1 MRSWVAARQRRLAED
16 PAVQPQAGRGRRAGL
31 NPSTSGVMTVLLLYD
46 PYEPK
51 LLVMKDTVRHKHPSR
66 GQHKK
71 LSLEVQ
77 AELRKLTTQID
88 GLDERAARHFGVN
101 RTDLRCLDVLTS
113 TGPMR
118 PSELAAAVRLTSGG
132 LSIAL
137 ERLER
142 ASYIRRRQ
150 HEHDRRS
157 VVVEAT
163 EKAHAVDEEVFGAIE
178 ERMRRLLDHYQT
190 AELEV
195 VRRFLQETRSAVAP
209 PAL

>member
-1 MRSWVAARQRRLAED
+1 
-16 PAVQPQAGRGRRAGL
+16 
-31 NPSTSGVMTVLLLYD
+31 MTVLLLYD
-46 PYEPK
+46 PYESK
-51 LLVMKDTVRHKHPSR
+51 LLLSKDTLRHEHPSR
-66 GQHKK
+66 GLRKQ
-71 LSLEVQ
+71 LALDVQ
-77 AELRKLTTQID
+77 AELRRLTTEID

-101 RTDLRCLDVLTS
+101 RTDLRSLDVLTS

-142 ASYIRRRQ
+142 AGYIRRRQ
-150 HEHDRRS
+150 HENDRRS

-163 EKAHAVDEEVFGAIE
+163 EKAHAVGEDVFGAIE
-178 ERMRRLLDHYQT
+178 ERMRRLLGRYQP

-209 PAL
+209 PGP